1 MEPDNLETQPTT
13 DPLRFSDGRWIPLS
27 FHEGEWKPQTGW
39 RKDDYVPTIP
49 ISSESYGL
57 LLDKDSECIITDL
70 DPKNNEHVFSEM
82 RPWLEDTA
90 HRQTKSIGAHLVY
103 TVPEHLRGKIK
114 EKPFAKV
121 KGVDVKRFVY
131 YGVRYTEFEGGI
143 RPLPQNLVKY
153 FEDDLQN
160 APKAPSPVASEDSNS
175 LADDYMKLVEPEQEY
190 FAWLKQVDALIG
202 CGGSVGSVLSWCSTG
217 AKYDSNTDS
226 RIVEHSASKRI
237 TVGGGWLAWDFRRKN
252 PDSNAWLGPRREA
265 SSSPS
270 LDSSSDENEQWL
282 ISQRWNRKEHLAKQA
297 RMFHAGAAFFQRNR
311 SIEDIA
317 AFLKVDE
324 KRVVRYL
331 HQYLRSIDG
340 TVSRGGMTMYRTRLA
355 QNGTPFFEVCRDLK
369 KGNGV
374 RATAR
379 KRKVPKSTVS
389 RWFQIFKAN
398 PFVALSDFALR
409 RLEQRE
415 EKKRKAAIKASKP
428 KKYIKAVVNESI
440 RLSNGAFKW
449 SKRTVKGWFD
459 GKRLEIE
466 GERTR
471 TGKQKTKMARCIETY
486 KVIEP
491 PPFVKPLAFLPA

>member
-49 ISSESYGL
+49 ISSERYGL
-57 LLDKDSECIITDL
+57 LLDGDSDSIFFDL
-70 DPKNNEHVFSEM
+70 DPKNNENVFSEM
-82 RPWLEDTA
+82 RPRLVDTA
-90 HRQTKSIGAHLVY
+90 HRQTKSIGAHLLY
-103 TVPEHLRGKIK
+103 SVPEHLIGKIK
-114 EKPFAKV
+114 EKAFAEV

-131 YGVRYTEFEGGI
+131 YGVGYTEFEGEI
-143 RPLPQNLVKY
+143 RPLPENLVKY

-160 APKAPSPVASEDSNS
+160 APKAPAPVASEGSDS
-175 LADDYMKLVEPEQEY
+175 LADDYMGMVEPEQEY

-202 CGGSVGSVLSWCSTG
+202 CGATVGSVLSWCSTG
-217 AKYDSNTDS
+217 AKYDRNTDS
-226 RIVEHSASKRI
+226 RIVEHSTSKRI
-237 TVGGGWLAWDFRRKN
+237 TVGAGWLVWDFRRKN
-252 PDSNAWLGPRREA
+252 PESNVWLGPRRE
-265 SSSPS
+265 SSPS
-270 LDSSSDENEQWL
+270 FLDSSSDENEQWL
-282 ISQRWNRKEHLAKQA
+282 MSQRWNRKEHLAKQA
-297 RMFHAGAAFFQRNR
+297 RMFHAGAAFFQRNQ

-317 AFLKVDE
+317 SFLKVE
-324 KRVVRYL
+324 VKRVVRYL

-340 TVSRGGMTMYRTRLA
+340 TVSRGGMTMYRTRLTH
-355 QNGTPFFEVCRDLK
+355 NGTPFFEVCRDLK
-369 KGNGV
+369 KGTGV

-379 KRKVPKSTVS
+379 KRKVPKSTAS

-398 PFVALSDFALR
+398 PFLALSDFALR

-415 EKKRKAAIKASKP
+415 TKQAEKKKKASKP

-459 GKRLEIE
+459 GDRLEIE

-471 TGKQKTKMARCIETY
+471 TGKQKTKIARCIERY

-491 PPFVKPLAFLPA
+491 PPFVKPLPFLPA